1 MVETKEI
8 SELTRSNRIAM
19 LAHISTVTV
28 MVFFMISDN
37 LSNFPAGIGARRRD
51 DAGRGRKFE
60 CNAGCKCNYAE
71 AGNTGCPF
79 IKENKQHWK
88 SRQIISRW

>member
-1 MVETKEI
+1 MQI
-8 SELTRSNRIAM
+8 RNYRF
-19 LAHISTVTV
+19 H
-28 MVFFMISDN
+28 SDN

-79 IKENKQHWK
+79 IKENKQ
-88 SRQIISRW
+88 